1 MSRVLLADDSPHAQ
15 RMGERI
21 LREEGFDVLSVTDG
35 EAAMLQLTEFDPDL
49 LLADAFLPRRSGF
62 DICRE
67 IKGNPK
73 LKHVRVILTAGVLEP
88 LDETEAARAG
98 SDGLLKKPFEAS
110 AVLETIKPLLEAAR
124 QDREL
129 AEIATKAVE
138 PAVAAATA
146 GANPLR
152 ILQAEPMPAPAAHTH
167 EPSPAEIE
175 ISDERVR
182 AAVILAVDAAM
193 PVLVEELTRQVLQA
207 LKK

>member
-21 LREEGFDVLSVTDG
+21 LREEGFEVLSVTDG
-35 EAAMLQLTEFDPDL
+35 EAALAQLTEFDPDL

-98 SDGLLKKPFEAS
+98 SDGLLKKPFEAT
-110 AVLETIKPLLEAAR
+110 AVLEAIKPLLESAR

-129 AEIATKAVE
+129 NEIAVKAVA
-138 PAVAAATA
+138 PAVAVA
-146 GANPLR
+146 GENPLR
-152 ILQAEPMPAPAAHTH
+152 ILQPDPVSCAVPSLSTVPEPETDL
-167 EPSPAEIE
+167 
-175 ISDERVR
+175 SDERVR

-193 PVLVEELTRQVLQA
+193 PVLVEEITRQVLQA

>member
-21 LREEGFDVLSVTDG
+21 LREEGFEVLSVTDG
-35 EAAMLQLTEFDPDL
+35 EAALSQLTEFDPDL

-110 AVLETIKPLLEAAR
+110 AVLETIKPLLESAR

-129 AEIATKAVE
+129 QEVAMKAAA
-138 PAVAAATA
+138 PAVAVAVAE
-146 GANPLR
+146 NPLR
-152 ILQAEPMPAPAAHTH
+152 ILQPEAAAATPVPAAPRP
-167 EPSPAEIE
+167 EPE
-175 ISDERVR
+175 ISDEQVR
-182 AAVILAVDAAM
+182 AAVTLAVDAAM
-193 PVLVEELTRQVLQA
+193 PVLVEEITRQVLQA